1 MPSLTP
7 LMHSILDRLLQLLP
21 DEPRVAKQLNDIL
34 DSDARLGRELSD
46 RAALAAP
53 LEDTEAT
60 AAHAVPASGLQPAP
74 AAARRAS

>member
-1 MPSLTP
+1 VPSLNP

-34 DSDARLGRELSD
+34 DSDAHLGGESFD
-46 RAALAAP
+46 PEGSAARAA
-53 LEDTEAT
+53 
-60 AAHAVPASGLQPAP
+60 PASELHPRP